1 MMSKWIGW
9 IGATLGAIGGG
20 WLGAHVSLFI
30 GFVLSV
36 VGTGAG
42 LYAGRRIAA
51 TLE

>member
-1 MMSKWIGW
+1 MSKWIGW
-9 IGATLGAIGGG
+9 IGATLGAVAGG
-20 WLGAHVSLFI
+20 WLGAQVSLFV

-36 VGTGAG
+36 VGTGVG